1 MRNGKV
7 YEKFVFVK
15 ESDIHGKGIFISTKI
30 PKGKKLLEIKGD
42 VIGGD
47 ECERREEEEDN
58 VYIFWNGDDCYIDTS
73 MTKKI
78 KYINH
83 DCDFNCDVVENGRG
97 GLMVIAYR
105 TIEAGEELTI
115 DYGYDDIYEN
125 CECESCI
132 EEEEDLS
139 KVM

>member
-1 MRNGKV
+1 MRNGKA
-7 YEKFVFVK
+7 YEKFVLVK
-15 ESDIHGKGIFISTKI
+15 ESEIHGKGIFISTKVS
-30 PKGKKLLEIKGD
+30 KGKKIMDIKGD
-42 VIGGD
+42 VIDGD

-73 MTKKI
+73 MTKNI

-83 DCDFNCDVVENGRG
+83 GCDFNCDVVENDRG
-97 GLMVIAYR
+97 GLMLTAYR

-125 CECESCI
+125 CECNYCVEDIESP
-132 EEEEDLS
+132 
-139 KVM
+139 

>member
-1 MRNGKV
+1 MRNGKS
-7 YEKFVFVK
+7 YEKFVVVK
-15 ESDIHGKGIFISTKI
+15 DSEIHGKGIFTSAKVI
-30 PKGKKLLEIKGD
+30 KGKKIIDINGD
-42 VIGGD
+42 VIDGD

-73 MTKKI
+73 MTENI

-83 DCDFNCDVVENGRG
+83 SCDFNCDVVENDTG
-97 GLMVIAYR
+97 GLMLIAYR

-125 CECESCI
+125 CECNYCIADVESP
-132 EEEEDLS
+132 
-139 KVM
+139 

>member
-15 ESDIHGKGIFISTKI
+15 ESDIHGKGIFISTKV
-30 PKGKKLLEIKGD
+30 PKGKKLMEIKGD
-42 VIGGD
+42 VIDGG

-83 DCDFNCDVVENGRG
+83 DCDFNCDVVENGKG
-97 GLMVIAYR
+97 GLIVIAYR
-105 TIEAGEELTI
+105 TIDAGEELTI

-125 CECESCI
+125 CECNSCVSDI
-132 EEEEDLS
+132 EGP
-139 KVM
+139 